1 MLSSRSAFNLKSL
14 PGKEVVMLGRFGWPE
29 LLVVLLIALLVFG
42 PGRVKKLG
50 EELGQGIRSFQEG
63 LKGEDSPADE
73 DTGASDGAQ

>member
-1 MLSSRSAFNLKSL
+1 
-14 PGKEVVMLGRFGWPE
+14 MLGRFGWPE